1 MTTRTLSS
9 VVTLPRHAAGD
20 HSPGMAGYV
29 AAAPDLTDAVKLL
42 TMQRDA
48 VRQKLAGVSATQ
60 AAYRYAEG
68 KWSVR
73 EVVGHLAD
81 AERVF
86 AYRLMRIGRGDET
99 PLSGFDEN
107 TYVPAG
113 AFEQRDFGDVLEE
126 WVAVRNATL
135 ALVRGLPAEAWKRSG
150 IANGKRVT
158 AVALVY
164 VTYGHIEHHLRLF
177 ADRYKI

>member
-1 MTTRTLSS
+1 
-9 VVTLPRHAAGD
+9 
-20 HSPGMAGYV
+20 MAGYV
-29 AAAPDLTDAVKLL
+29 AVAPDLDDAVKQL
-42 TMQRDA
+42 TMQRDT
-48 VRQKLAGVSATQ
+48 VRQKLSGITRDN

-73 EVVGHLAD
+73 EVVGHLTD

-86 AYRLMRIGRGDET
+86 GYRLLRIGRGDET

-135 ALVRGLPAEAWKRSG
+135 ALVRGLPPEAWKRSG
-150 IANGKRVT
+150 TANGKKVT
-158 AVALVY
+158 TAALVY
-164 VTYGHIEHHLRLF
+164 VTYGHVEHHVKIL
-177 ADRYKI
+177 AERYSI

>member
-1 MTTRTLSS
+1 
-9 VVTLPRHAAGD
+9 
-20 HSPGMAGYV
+20 MAGYV
-29 AAAPDLTDAVKLL
+29 SVAPDLNDTVKQL
-42 TMQRDA
+42 TMQSDT
-48 VRQKLAGVSATQ
+48 VRQRLSGVNATQ

-81 AERVF
+81 AERIF
-86 AYRLMRIGRGDET
+86 GYRLLRIGRGDET

-107 TYVPAG
+107 MYVPAG
-113 AFEQRDFGDVLEE
+113 AFEQRDFGDLLEE

-150 IANGKRVT
+150 TSNGKRVT
-158 AVALVY
+158 AAALAY
-164 VTYGHIEHHLRLF
+164 VTYGHVEHHMRILQE
-177 ADRYKI
+177 RYRI

>member
-1 MTTRTLSS
+1 MTTLSI
-9 VVTLPRHAAGD
+9 PRPVAGD
-20 HSPGMAGYV
+20 HAVGMSGYISV
-29 AAAPDLTDAVKLL
+29 APNLDDAVKQL

-48 VRQKLAGVSATQ
+48 VRQKLSNLNAAK

-68 KWSVR
+68 KWTVR

-86 AYRLMRIGRGDET
+86 QYRLMRIGRADET
-99 PLSGFDEN
+99 PLPGFDEN

-113 AFEQRDFGDVLEE
+113 EFETRAFGDVLEE

-135 ALVRGLPAEAWKRSG
+135 ALVRGLPPAAWTRSG
-150 IANGKRVT
+150 TSNGKRLTT
-158 AVALVY
+158 AALAY
-164 VTYGHIEHHLRLF
+164 VIYGHVEHHAKLL
-177 ADRYKI
+177 AERYGI